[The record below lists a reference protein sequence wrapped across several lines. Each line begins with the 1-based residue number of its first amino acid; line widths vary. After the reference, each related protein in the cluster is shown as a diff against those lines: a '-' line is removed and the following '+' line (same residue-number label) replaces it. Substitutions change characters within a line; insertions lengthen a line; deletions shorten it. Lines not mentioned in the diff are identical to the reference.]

1 MPRPSWAVLGWTLP
15 YLYLYHF
22 LAHVTNVS
30 QYLGLR
36 LLPILYLK
44 SHLGY
49 LSAYGVT
56 SGSQRCTNALILRK
70 SGQAIFSYSKS
81 LPSIMTP
88 HVKCNEVGQRAAW
101 KQAAWKM
108 GPGACEDRQS
118 RWLNPSPGTPTQKE
132 VRINQT
138 LLLCLRSNLHKGN
151 VIKTAFFLPTT
162 FRKFHAK
169 KKNWWPSWK
178 GPS

>member
-1 MPRPSWAVLGWTLP
+1 
-15 YLYLYHF
+15 
-22 LAHVTNVS
+22 
-30 QYLGLR
+30 
-36 LLPILYLK
+36 
-44 SHLGY
+44 
-49 LSAYGVT
+49 
-56 SGSQRCTNALILRK
+56 
-70 SGQAIFSYSKS
+70 
-81 LPSIMTP
+81 MTP

-151 VIKTAFFLPTT
+151 AIKTAFFLPHRLPKIGSKK
-162 FRKFHAK
+162 RKTDDLVEKDLPSVQILLQFLHTRQDAHMQIYAK
-169 KKNWWPSWK
+169 CQVQTSVILRFVSSYWIKYNLMHET
-178 GPS
+178 

>member
-1 MPRPSWAVLGWTLP
+1 MNCTITLIICWS
-15 YLYLYHF
+15 F
-22 LAHVTNVS
+22 VTNVS
-30 QYLGLR
+30 QYLGTG
-36 LLPILYLK
+36 LLSILNLK

-49 LSAYGVT
+49 LSVHGVT
-56 SGSQRCTNALILRK
+56 SGKQCCTNALILGK
-70 SGQAIFSYSKS
+70 SRQTIFSQCKS

-88 HVKCNEVGQRAAW
+88 HVKCNEVRQRAAW

-151 VIKTAFFLPTT
+151 AIKTEFFLPH
-162 FRKFHAK
+162 RLPKIRSK
-169 KKNWWPSWK
+169 KKKWWPSWK